1 MANVN
6 DEIIS
11 KVRKTIGLLNNNN
24 ISIKEAYLFGSYASG
39 SEHEWSDIDLAL
51 VSNDFSEDRYKER
64 LRIIKI
70 INSIDNRIE
79 PAPYNP
85 VQFTET
91 DPLVWE
97 IKNHGIQ
104 ITISTDTASS

>member
-1 MANVN
+1 MAHVN

-11 KVRKTIGLLNNNN
+11 KVQKTIGLLHNNN
-24 ISIKEAYLFGSYASG
+24 IFIKEAYLFGSYATG

-51 VSNDFSEDRYKER
+51 VSADFSEDRYKER
-64 LRIIKI
+64 LRVMKI

-85 VQFTET
+85 EQFIET

-97 IKNHGIQ
+97 IKNHGIE
-104 ITISTDTASS
+104 INIKS

>member
-1 MANVN
+1 MAHIN
-6 DEIIS
+6 DEILR
-11 KVRKTIGLLNNNN
+11 KVRQTIRLLRDNS

-39 SEHEWSDIDLAL
+39 SENEWSDIDLAL
-51 VSNDFSEDRYKER
+51 VSVDFSDDRYKER
-64 LRIIKI
+64 LRIMKI

-85 VQFTET
+85 EQFTET

-97 IKNHGIQ
+97 IKNHGIE
-104 ITISTDTASS
+104 INAGTIIS

>member
-1 MANVN
+1 MAHVN

-11 KVRKTIGLLNNNN
+11 KVRKTIGLLNSNN
-24 ISIKEAYLFGSYASG
+24 ISIKKAYLFGSYASG
-39 SEHEWSDIDLAL
+39 SEHEWSDIDIAL
-51 VSNDFSEDRYKER
+51 VSADFSEDRFKER
-64 LRIIKI
+64 LRIMKM

-85 VQFTET
+85 EQFTET

-97 IKNHGIQ
+97 IKNHGIE
-104 ITISTDTASS
+104 ISIY